1 MKFSWI
7 FNEILKPLLIITL
20 FSTMLSLLAD
30 CRNFLSVFNLCPS
43 SDVIITIEI
52 FLLTIL
58 ITVLAIR
65 IALIDTEKKSI
76 REKIN
81 TVFDEYGYYGHLLFE
96 EQIDNRI
103 NDFYI
108 ELQKRIE
115 AQIKILKAISDK
127 KKVEV
132 LHKQYKSMKHY
143 RQEHNEAIKPISI
156 LIVILIITCLILNL
170 INLDN
175 PPVISLT
182 IKISIIGT
190 TIYTIY
196 ESIDAILYILTNPF
210 TNKQNL

>member
-1 MKFSWI
+1 
-7 FNEILKPLLIITL
+7 
-20 FSTMLSLLAD
+20 MLSLLAD
-30 CRNFLSVFNLCPS
+30 CRHFLSVFDMCPS

-103 NDFYI
+103 HAFYI

-115 AQIKILKAISDK
+115 AQTKIIKVLSDK
-127 KKVEV
+127 KKVEA
-132 LHKQYKSMKHY
+132 LYKQ
-143 RQEHNEAIKPISI
+143 
-156 LIVILIITCLILNL
+156 
-170 INLDN
+170 
-175 PPVISLT
+175 
-182 IKISIIGT
+182 
-190 TIYTIY
+190 
-196 ESIDAILYILTNPF
+196 
-210 TNKQNL
+210 

>member
-1 MKFSWI
+1 MKFSRI

-115 AQIKILKAISDK
+115 AQIRIIKVLSDK
-127 KKVEV
+127 KKVEA
-132 LHKQYKSMKHY
+132 LHKQYKSLKHY
-143 RQEHNEAIKPISI
+143 REEHIEVIKPITI
-156 LIVILIITCLILNL
+156 LIVLPIITCLILNL

-175 PPVISLT
+175 YLVMFLT
-182 IKISIIGT
+182 IKISTIST

-196 ESIDAILYILTNPF
+196 ESIDAGLYILTNPF
-210 TNKQNL
+210 TNND